1 MIPDDV
7 TLIAILAFATGFA
20 TALILV
26 LALIMARMLNG
37 YQPDSTTGAGD
48 QP

>member
-7 TLIAILAFATGFA
+7 TLIAMLAFASGFA
-20 TALILV
+20 VALILV

-37 YQPDSTTGAGD
+37 YQPDNTTGTGD